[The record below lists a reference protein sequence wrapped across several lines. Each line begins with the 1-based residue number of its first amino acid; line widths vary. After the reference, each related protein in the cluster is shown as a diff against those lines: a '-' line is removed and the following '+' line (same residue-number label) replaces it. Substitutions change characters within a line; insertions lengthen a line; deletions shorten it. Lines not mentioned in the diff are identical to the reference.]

1 MKNKKVNKKTRII
14 LVFFVVIIIPAIW
27 FLFLKNDSDVDMASE
42 KLSGSWLRSDGTY
55 SISISDVEPEGKLEA
70 AYFNPNPINVG
81 RSEWSVQ
88 DKKLL
93 LYVEMNDVNYKG
105 SNYNLTYD
113 DQSGQL
119 VGFYSQAVTNQTFDV
134 SFSKTE

>member
-55 SISISDVEPEGKLEA
+55 SISISNVEPEGKLEA

-81 RSEWSVQ
+81 RSEWGMQ

-93 LYVEMNDVNYKG
+93 LYVEMDDVNYKG
-105 SNYNLTYD
+105 SNYRLTYIEKSD
-113 DQSGQL
+113 QL
-119 VGFYSQAVTNQTFDV
+119 VGYYFQAGTNQTYNV
-134 SFSKTE
+134 SFSKK

>member
-1 MKNKKVNKKTRII
+1 MKNKKGNKKTRII

-27 FLFLKNDSDVDMASE
+27 FLFLKNDSDFDMASE

-55 SISISDVEPEGKLEA
+55 SISISNVEPEGKLEA

-81 RSEWSVQ
+81 RSEWGMQ

-93 LYVEMNDVNYKG
+93 LYVEMDDVNYKG
-105 SNYNLTYD
+105 SNYRLTYIEKSD
-113 DQSGQL
+113 QL
-119 VGFYSQAVTNQTFDV
+119 VGYYFQAGTNQTYNV
-134 SFSKTE
+134 SFSKK